1 MADEQLPLCE
11 CNRGLVA
18 VGLNAVEAYC
28 PRCCARLC
36 RSLCCEDPDLV
47 VRGPLRLQC
56 SVSVCI
62 QLTLIMVANVSRT
75 LNFAKHIG
83 SNNSRCMGILS
94 KPKTTS

>member
-1 MADEQLPLCE
+1 M
-11 CNRGLVA
+11 A

-36 RSLCCEDPDLV
+36 RSLCCEDLGLV
-47 VRGPLRLQC
+47 VRGALRLQC
-56 SVSVCI
+56 CVSVCN
-62 QLTLIMVANVSRT
+62 QLTLTMVANVSRT
-75 LNFAKHIG
+75 VNFAKHIG

>member
-1 MADEQLPLCE
+1 
-11 CNRGLVA
+11 
-18 VGLNAVEAYC
+18 
-28 PRCCARLC
+28 
-36 RSLCCEDPDLV
+36 